1 MTYYDEMLFSK
12 LPVEMRSAAVRRHL
26 KLIWLEHVKRRPA
39 LIEEAK
45 KEYLKAHEW
54 WCNGLPLSEPRRSQP
69 PRLIPRISEW
79 EQRIIDTPLDVL
91 MENFEKTLIV
101 T

>member
-45 KEYLKAHEW
+45 KEYLEVKHS
-54 WCNGLPLSEPRRSQP
+54 LRRWGSIDNADL
-69 PRLIPRISEW
+69 RLKRPFKGTDEDINK
-79 EQRIIDTPLDVL
+79 L
-91 MENFEKTLIV
+91 TL
-101 T
+101 